1 MTFGDDHC
9 WVILSFSKKEPV
21 GKGCVYI
28 WTTLDW
34 GGVLRKIKDLGFD
47 LLTVGLKKPK
57 KIGRF
62 FTKREDSLKNFNNP
76 KPKVFNSPKPEIL

>member
-1 MTFGDDHC
+1 
-9 WVILSFSKKEPV
+9 
-21 GKGCVYI
+21 VYI
-28 WTTLDW
+28 YGQPLTG

-76 KPKVFNSPKPEIL
+76 KPKVFNSPKPEILKILKIFTNLGTQT